1 MEKNK
6 NFKILIVD
14 DSSFSRTLLGN
25 IVQNIGHQVVGS
37 VGSGK
42 EALDFLANNEVDI
55 VVTDI
60 VMPEMTGIELTG
72 KISKKYNDIHTI
84 VVSSLS
90 QEHVILEAIGAGA
103 MDFIPKPVSEE
114 QMKDSI
120 DKIIKIDNND

>member
-1 MEKNK
+1 MENK
-6 NFKILIVD
+6 NFKVLIVD
-14 DSSFSRTLLGN
+14 DSSFSRTLLSN
-25 IVQNIGHQVVGS
+25 IVQNIGHQVVDA
-37 VGSGK
+37 VASGK
-42 EALDFLANNEVDI
+42 EALEFLASHKVDI

-72 KISKKYNDIHTI
+72 KISKKYSDIHTI

-103 MDFIPKPVSEE
+103 MDFIPKPVNEE
-114 QMKDSI
+114 QMRDSF

>member
-6 NFKILIVD
+6 NFKVLIVD
-14 DSSFSRTLLGN
+14 DSSFSRTLLSN
-25 IVQNIGHQVVGS
+25 IVKKVGHQVVGS
-37 VGSGK
+37 VGSGM
-42 EALDFLANNEVDI
+42 EALDFLANNSVDI

-60 VMPEMTGIELTG
+60 VMPEMTGIELTS
-72 KISKKYNDIHTI
+72 KISKKYSDIHTI